1 MKAHE
6 LLIGAYYNG
15 GISAFD
21 HVAIDTTDP
30 PTSFATGLA
39 ETYPLSLLNTT
50 PPTGWTAGTGGAA
63 GINRQYK
70 LTMAGEPIMDHPDKS
85 LQDDGIN
92 GNDLYVQV
100 ASAPRSLSVP
110 ILRPNMLVSDTGYNE
125 IWDHLKQLAQRK
137 PTIFIL
143 HRSFAATG
151 YISTAPKLFLGEDF
165 SGQIE
170 MKFNFHWFYRPQV
183 VTTVK
188 TYYRFTV

>member
-6 LLIGAYYNG
+6 LLIGAYYNNG
-15 GISAFD
+15 LSSFD
-21 HVAIDTTDP
+21 HVVIDVTDP
-30 PTSFATGLA
+30 PVTFATLLA
-39 ETYPLSLLNTT
+39 ETYPSALLNTT
-50 PPTGWTAGTGGAA
+50 APSGWVVGTGGAA
-63 GINRQYK
+63 AINRQYK
-70 LTMAGEPIMDHPDKS
+70 LVMAGEPVLDHPDKS

-110 ILRPNMLVSDTGYNE
+110 ILLPQMLVSEDGYATR
-125 IWDHLKQLAQRK
+125 WDDLKQLAMRK

-151 YISTAPKLFLGEDF
+151 YISSAPKLFLGEDF

-170 MKFNFHWFYRPQV
+170 VKFNFHWFYRPSV
-183 VTTVK
+183 SGTTK
-188 TYYRFTV
+188 TYNRFTV